1 MELYEKILCET
12 IAKEVIPSLQ
22 IDAAK
27 LVEMKCY
34 QAIQRI
40 HQILSDDTLD
50 DSESFQR
57 IEEIVCA
64 LEEAGIDG
72 GGRHDFG

>member
-12 IAKEVIPSLQ
+12 IAREVIPALN
-22 IDAAK
+22 IDAAQ
-27 LVEMKCY
+27 LIEMKCY
-34 QAIQRI
+34 QAIQAI
-40 HQILSDDTLD
+40 QQILSDDSLE
-50 DSESFQR
+50 DSECFYR

-64 LEEAGIDG
+64 LEEVGIDG

>member
-1 MELYEKILCET
+1 MELYERILCEA
-12 IAKEVIPSLQ
+12 IAKEVIPSLH
-22 IDAAK
+22 IDAAQ

-34 QAIQRI
+34 QAIQKI
-40 HQILSDDTLD
+40 YLILADETLED
-50 DSESFQR
+50 AVCFQR